1 LHYQPVGG
9 VQNKNLKRGGLRHQ
23 TFLGFFSFKRPTAR
37 FGEEKQK
44 LSERRFT
51 QVVTWHIRGE
61 RVNIVPKNC
70 R

>member
-1 LHYQPVGG
+1 MSITRYEVEQYKNLLGGG
-9 VQNKNLKRGGLRHQ
+9 VYRTLV
-23 TFLGFFSFKRPTAR
+23 GFSSFKRPTAR